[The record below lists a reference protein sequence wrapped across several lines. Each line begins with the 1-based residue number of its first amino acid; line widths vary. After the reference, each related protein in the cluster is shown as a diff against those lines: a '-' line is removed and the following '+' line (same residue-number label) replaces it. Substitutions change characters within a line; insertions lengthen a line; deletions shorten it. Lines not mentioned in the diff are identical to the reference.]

1 MPLKIEIIA
10 DRNRGP
16 GYGLLRLE
24 GLNTTGDSVT
34 LTVQENQRGD
44 FLTAEGRWQGQ
55 NASLTLPLIQGSD
68 GAAMAPLGPQLV
80 DCLATLPPSCR
91 LQATIGNQR
100 GVILL
105 SQELRPSTA
114 KAAIQPDPAPAAAPE
129 PAPTP
134 PPVPEPAVPLHAENR
149 TVLSVEDDQRPPQKG
164 KGVNVLWLS
173 LLAAL
178 AVLCFLAAAGFWYI
192 SQRAKEVL
200 PLQPAVENPAVP
212 STTAPINITTREE
225 LNQYLLTT
233 PSADDVKGVG
243 DTLSAAGKS
252 DLAMLAWQYAARNG
266 NLAAYG
272 AMASL
277 YDPDTWSSKTS
288 PIPQADAET
297 AAYWYEPAA
306 MGGDVVAM
314 RQLGKI
320 LTTLYPDGRQHE
332 KGLDWLTKAAG
343 NGDDE
348 AKRLLEKKTP

>member
-55 NASLTLPLIQGSD
+55 TTSLTLPLIQGND
-68 GAAMAPLGPQLV
+68 GAVMAPLGPQLV

-91 LQATIGNQR
+91 LQITIGNQR
-100 GVILL
+100 GVVLL

-114 KAAIQPDPAPAAAPE
+114 KAAASPSPAPE
-129 PAPTP
+129 PTPTAP
-134 PPVPEPAVPLHAENR
+134 PPVPEPVVSLHAENR
-149 TVLSVEDDQRPPQKG
+149 TVLSAEDDRRPPQKD
-164 KGVNVLWLS
+164 KGINVLWLS
-173 LLAAL
+173 VLAAL
-178 AVLCFLAAAGFWYI
+178 AILCFLAAAGFWYI

-200 PLQPAVENPAVP
+200 PLQPAVENPAAP
-212 STTAPINITTREE
+212 SSAAPTNITTREE

-233 PSADDVKGVG
+233 PSATDVKDIG
-243 DTLSAAGKS
+243 DGLSAAGKG

-277 YDPDTWSSKTS
+277 YDPDTWSAKTS

-306 MGGDVVAM
+306 LGGDVVAM

-320 LTTLYPDGRQHE
+320 LITLYPDGRQHE
-332 KGLDWLTKAAG
+332 KGLDWLAKAAG
-343 NGDDE
+343 TGDDE
-348 AKRLLEKKTP
+348 AKRLLEKTTP